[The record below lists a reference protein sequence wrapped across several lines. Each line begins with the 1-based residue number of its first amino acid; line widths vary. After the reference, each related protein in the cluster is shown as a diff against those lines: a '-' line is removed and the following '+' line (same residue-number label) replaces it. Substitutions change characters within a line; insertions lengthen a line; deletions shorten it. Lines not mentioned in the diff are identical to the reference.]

1 MNKAKEKMV
10 LIDASDRPN
19 TLKVASLQK
28 TFKAS
33 FAGKCIKKQL

>member
-19 TLKVASLQK
+19 TLKVASLQLTVFSFSCFK
-28 TFKAS
+28 TS
-33 FAGKCIKKQL
+33 